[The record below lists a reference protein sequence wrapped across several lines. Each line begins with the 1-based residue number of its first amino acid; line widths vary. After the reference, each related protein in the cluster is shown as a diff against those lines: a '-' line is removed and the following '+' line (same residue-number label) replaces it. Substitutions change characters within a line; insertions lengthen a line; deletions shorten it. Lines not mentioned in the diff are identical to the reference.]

1 MSKFA
6 ENPILSMQKI
16 KPANPKGLRDFLPF
30 ENKNR
35 EYIIDILKHT
45 FESFGY
51 DSIYIP
57 SFEKYETLN
66 GKYGEE
72 GDKLFFKILNSGNY
86 LDKESLVAQIAA
98 GEDTTKIT
106 AQISEKGLR
115 YDHTV
120 PLARF
125 VSQHQNELTFPFKR
139 YVIGP
144 VWRADRPQAG
154 RYQEFFQCDID
165 VLGNPSLLS
174 EVEIIQIADQVYEKL
189 NLNVDIL
196 INSKSL
202 FQGICELFGM
212 DEHRQKIATLIDKW
226 DKIGRE
232 KLEEEFY
239 KIAAFEPKKVK
250 DFLDFLD
257 NDKALEELETSNEN
271 LKKGLEEI
279 AYIQKYA
286 KSKNVKVSNKLVR
299 GLDYYTGI
307 VFEVVSTEMAYGS
320 ISGGGRYDNLTE
332 IFGLKNMSG
341 VGFSFGLD
349 RIYDIM
355 LKLGKFPEST
365 AQDRILILNMEDLAM
380 EKNMEIAKALRTM
393 GLQASVYPS
402 RAKMDKQLSYADKS
416 KIDFAI
422 IIGDQELAQNQVTI
436 KNLKERFQ
444 ATIDFSQIEN
454 YFKK

>member
-1 MSKFA
+1 
-6 ENPILSMQKI
+6 
-16 KPANPKGLRDFLPF
+16 
-30 ENKNR
+30 
-35 EYIIDILKHT
+35 LK
-45 FESFGY
+45 
-51 DSIYIP
+51 
-57 SFEKYETLN
+57 
-66 GKYGEE
+66 
-72 GDKLFFKILNSGNY
+72 
-86 LDKESLVAQIAA
+86 
-98 GEDTTKIT
+98 
-106 AQISEKGLR
+106 
-115 YDHTV
+115 
-120 PLARF
+120 
-125 VSQHQNELTFPFKR
+125 
-139 YVIGP
+139 
-144 VWRADRPQAG
+144 
-154 RYQEFFQCDID
+154 
-165 VLGNPSLLS
+165 
-174 EVEIIQIADQVYEKL
+174 
-189 NLNVDIL
+189 VDIL

-202 FQGICELFGM
+202 FQGICQLFGM
-212 DEHRQKIATLIDKW
+212 DAHRQKIATLIDKW
-226 DKIGRE
+226 EKIGRE
-232 KLEEEFY
+232 KLEEEFL
-239 KIAAFEPKKVK
+239 KIADFQPNNIK

-257 NDKALEELETSNEN
+257 NDHALDHIEATNDE

-279 AYIQKYA
+279 AFIKKYA
-286 KSKNVKVSNKLVR
+286 QSKNVKVSNKLVR

-355 LKLGKFPEST
+355 LKLRKFPETSS
-365 AQDRILILNMEDLAM
+365 QERVLILNLDEAAM
-380 EKNMEIAKALRTM
+380 EKNMEVAKTLRGK

-402 RAKMDKQLSYADKS
+402 RTKMDKQLSYADKS

>member
-1 MSKFA
+1 
-6 ENPILSMQKI
+6 
-16 KPANPKGLRDFLPF
+16 
-30 ENKNR
+30 
-35 EYIIDILKHT
+35 
-45 FESFGY
+45 
-51 DSIYIP
+51 
-57 SFEKYETLN
+57 
-66 GKYGEE
+66 
-72 GDKLFFKILNSGNY
+72 
-86 LDKESLVAQIAA
+86 
-98 GEDTTKIT
+98 
-106 AQISEKGLR
+106 
-115 YDHTV
+115 
-120 PLARF
+120 
-125 VSQHQNELTFPFKR
+125 
-139 YVIGP
+139 
-144 VWRADRPQAG
+144 
-154 RYQEFFQCDID
+154 
-165 VLGNPSLLS
+165 LGNPSLLS

-402 RAKMDKQLSYADKS
+402 RTKMDKQLSYADKS

>member
-1 MSKFA
+1 MSNFA
-6 ENPILSMQKI
+6 ENPILPMQKI

-30 ENKNR
+30 ENKKR

-86 LDKESLVAQIAA
+86 LDKESLVAQITA
-98 GEDTTKIT
+98 GEETSKIT
-106 AQISEKGLR
+106 SQISEKGLR

-165 VLGNPSLLS
+165 VLGNPSLIS

-189 NLNVDIL
+189 NLDVEIL

-202 FQGICELFGM
+202 FQGICQLFGM

-239 KIAAFEPKKVK
+239 KIANFDSKKVK

-257 NDKALEELETSNEN
+257 DNSALEKIEASNEE
-271 LKKGLEEI
+271 LKKGLAEI
-279 AYIQKYA
+279 EFIKKHAQ
-286 KSKNVKVSNKLVR
+286 SKNVKVSNKLVR

-307 VFEVVSTEMAYGS
+307 VFEVVSTEMEYGS

-355 LKLGKFPEST
+355 LKLEKFPDSDT
-365 AQDRILILNMEDLAM
+365 QNRVLILNLDDMAM
-380 EKNMEIAKALRTM
+380 EKNMEIAHKLRSL
-393 GLQASVYPS
+393 GLSTSIYPLK
-402 RAKMDKQLSYADKS
+402 AKMDKQLSYADKL

-422 IIGDQELAQNQVTI
+422 IIGEQELSQNQVTI

-444 ATIDFSQIEN
+444 ASIDFSQIEN